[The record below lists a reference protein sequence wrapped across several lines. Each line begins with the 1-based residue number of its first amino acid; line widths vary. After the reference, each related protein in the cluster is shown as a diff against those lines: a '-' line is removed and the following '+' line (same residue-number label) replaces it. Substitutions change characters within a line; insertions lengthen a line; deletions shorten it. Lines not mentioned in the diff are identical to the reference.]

1 MCTATG
7 RCFGGQ
13 TQDYSAGGCRVQ
25 LDPATAEL
33 SQLPIGREVKVAVDW
48 SGHQAVVHADL
59 MPTAMVMRA
68 LSFDDRRQVALQ
80 FSRRQPLAASA

>member
-25 LDPATAEL
+25 LDPAT
-33 SQLPIGREVKVAVDW
+33 
-48 SGHQAVVHADL
+48 VHADL